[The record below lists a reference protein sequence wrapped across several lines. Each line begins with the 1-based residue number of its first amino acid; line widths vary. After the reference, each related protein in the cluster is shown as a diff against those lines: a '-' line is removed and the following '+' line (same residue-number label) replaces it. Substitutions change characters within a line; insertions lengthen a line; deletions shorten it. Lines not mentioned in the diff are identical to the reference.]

1 MTMFPGGAGAV
12 SASARMASL
21 PSHAALTGCAGQLP
35 VAFQSISARAT
46 LRQRHQAPQV
56 TPFSKRGLFSCE
68 MHSKVAKKSLAM
80 GLRPV
85 QRDPSVCA
93 SAGNASAG
101 KSAPHQTKVERLRE
115 LLAGPS
121 ILQGPACHDALSAKL
136 VEQAGFPFA
145 FMSGFGVSA
154 CRIGSPDTGLISFAE
169 MVDQGRNMCDV
180 TSIPIIGD
188 GDTGYGNALN
198 VKRTVRAYTAAGFAG
213 IILEDQVMPKR
224 CGHTRGKKVVDRE
237 EAVMRI
243 KAAADARAESGRDI
257 VIVARTDSRQ
267 TTGLEEALWRVKAFK
282 EAGADVLFIDA
293 LESRAEMEALCK
305 AAGGTPTMANMLEGG
320 GKTPIFSP
328 MELQDIGYK
337 LIAYPLSLM
346 MVSVSAMES
355 ALTALK
361 SGRMPPSLPTF
372 AHVRK
377 VIGFDDYY
385 VDEARYAT
393 SPPVDPEGPRV
404 APSGTAAATPVEP
417 KTVMPAQPQTKPNA
431 AKEEV
436 VESQLKAAGVEA
448 DFILSPRDD
457 EGQPQG
463 RYRSSNA
470 SDRDTSGSSRSW
482 SSSNSTSRSSNV
494 VVDTELVGP
503 VGPGPE
509 SGGGGRKREKTRE
522 EMRDGMSNRSLRL
535 RVTSS
540 TGVHKLDLT
549 VPVCDDTH

>member
-1 MTMFPGGAGAV
+1 MKYMFCFVFCRKACACNCCMLPTLWGCVVCKSFGALFLV
-12 SASARMASL
+12 M
-21 PSHAALTGCAGQLP
+21 
-35 VAFQSISARAT
+35 
-46 LRQRHQAPQV
+46 
-56 TPFSKRGLFSCE
+56 PFNWLW
-68 MHSKVAKKSLAM
+68 
-80 GLRPV
+80 
-85 QRDPSVCA
+85 
-93 SAGNASAG
+93 
-101 KSAPHQTKVERLRE
+101 
-115 LLAGPS
+115 
-121 ILQGPACHDALSAKL
+121 LS
-136 VEQAGFPFA
+136 
-145 FMSGFGVSA
+145 
-154 CRIGSPDTGLISFAE
+154 E

-549 VPVCDDTH
+549 VPAGFLGGLAGIVPAVAGLNLKVLVDDALEDRGTRTSTAGGVEPIIDIVDPSTGDRVQIYIE